1 MASADMTSKEES
13 SRHSPAGGF
22 AEAAPHPALSLLRR
36 LAGRAVAVVT
46 TLLGLLFLTFS
57 MGRLLPAD
65 PVLAITGAE
74 VSKEVYDRVY
84 NELGLGQPI
93 WMQFLSY
100 VGKIAT
106 GDLGMGMPTCWHR
119 CSLISERASVT
130 RLAKLRVQN
139 LSPHRLM
146 RPTSPPQ

>member
-1 MASADMTSKEES
+1 MASADLTSKSES
-13 SRHSPAGGF
+13 SRGSTKGGF

-36 LAGRAVAVVT
+36 LAGRVVAVVT

-74 VSKEVYDRVY
+74 VSKDVYDRVY

-106 GDLGMGMPTCWHR
+106 GDLGMSATTGQPILTD
-119 CSLISERASVT
+119 LLTIFPATIE
-130 RLAKLRVQN
+130 LRS
-139 LSPHRLM
+139 SP
-146 RPTSPPQ
+146 